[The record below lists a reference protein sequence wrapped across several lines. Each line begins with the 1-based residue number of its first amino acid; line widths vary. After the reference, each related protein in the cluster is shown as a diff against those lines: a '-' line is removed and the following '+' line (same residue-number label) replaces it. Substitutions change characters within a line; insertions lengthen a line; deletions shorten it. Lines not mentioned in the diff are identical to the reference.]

1 MPKIT
6 YIRYYS
12 ILLHIVD
19 RHWKINISTHRVLKL
34 LYILCLRDGGANL
47 KSIAVI
53 IDVKTEL
60 ETFLRNNIKIVFG
73 NQIEINFYY
82 LNLLTEEDQIEDDV
96 VLVMTEERAIMTQ
109 KYLKDNK
116 PIIVLRRTVKEDS
129 LYPILKIPHN
139 TKVLVVNDNM
149 ETTLETVTLLYQIG
163 IDHLNLIPFESGKN
177 YDDIKIAITPNVRRK
192 VPDAIKN
199 IIDIGNRYIDMTSF
213 IQIID
218 KLKISDKEITKKLID
233 YTESIIT
240 FESGIKSQI
249 RELYIKN
256 EQLDTIVNLS
266 NEGIMLT
273 DNENT
278 ILIANETFLKIFNI
292 KQDIINV
299 KLESLFN
306 METLEILNREMLTEE
321 LIEYEEKF
329 VIINKSR
336 TMYLGENYGYYYNF
350 QEVTYIKTLEQNLR
364 KKLRNKGFI
373 TRYKFDEIKTESNVM
388 KACIELAKRIANSDL
403 TVFISGES
411 GTGKEMLAQSI
422 HNESSRGYHPFIAVN
437 CAAFAENL
445 LESELF
451 GYEGGAFTGALKE
464 GKAGMFELA
473 NNGSIFLNEI
483 GDMPLS
489 LQTRLLRVLQE
500 KQVMRIG
507 SQRVIAINTRVIVAT
522 NKNLYEMVKKGEFRE
537 DLYYRVNVLPI
548 NVPPLR
554 RRKADIIPLLGHFI
568 DKGKHIVLSDEV
580 KQFLLRYPWPGNIRE
595 LQNVAA
601 YIGLIHEREIR
612 LDNLPYY
619 LLDKDVDFKV
629 EVQEIQET
637 IGLKRC
643 YDLMNIIY
651 NTNIS
656 GKGIGRQGL
665 EEALKETYHDI
676 SEGEIRRILNIL
688 NQFEFVIS
696 YRGRKGSVV
705 TEKGKVFMEW
715 VVKTNV

>member
-1 MPKIT
+1 MLLKLSLKNSKKAIW
-6 YIRYYS
+6 
-12 ILLHIVD
+12 ILL
-19 RHWKINISTHRVLKL
+19 N
-34 LYILCLRDGGANL
+34 GGTWM

-60 ETFLRNNIKIVFG
+60 ETFLRNNLKIVFG
-73 NQIEINFYY
+73 NQTEINFYY
-82 LNLLTEEDQIEDDV
+82 LNLLTDDDYIEDDV
-96 VLVMTEERAIMTQ
+96 VLVMTEERAIKTQ

-116 PIIVLRRTVKEDS
+116 SIIILRRTVKEDA
-129 LYPILKIPHN
+129 LYPIFKIPQN
-139 TKVLVVNDNM
+139 TKVLVVNDNI

-163 IDHLNLIPFESGKN
+163 IEHLNLIPFESGKN

-192 VPDAIKN
+192 VPETIKN

-218 KLKISDKEITKKLID
+218 KLKINDKEITKKLID

-266 NEGIMLT
+266 SEGIMLT
-273 DNENT
+273 NNEYK
-278 ILIANETFLKIFNI
+278 ILVANETFLKIFNI
-292 KQDIINV
+292 QQDIIDV
-299 KLESLFN
+299 KLDSLFN
-306 METLEILNREMLTEE
+306 QDILEVLNRDLLIEE
-321 LIEYEEKF
+321 LIEYEEKY

-373 TRYKFDEIKTESNVM
+373 TRYTFDAIKTDSSVM

-422 HNESSRGYHPFIAVN
+422 HNESSRGYHPFIAAN

-473 NNGSIFLNEI
+473 NNGSIFLDEI

-507 SQRVIAINTRVIVAT
+507 SQRVMAINTRVIVAT
-522 NKNLYEMVKKGEFRE
+522 NKNLYEMVKRGEFRE
-537 DLYYRVNVLPI
+537 DLYYRINVLPI

-554 RRKADIIPLLGHFI
+554 QRKADIIPLLGHFI

-601 YIGLIHEREIR
+601 YIGLIHERDVH
-612 LDNLPYY
+612 LNDLPYY
-619 LLDKDVDFKV
+619 LLDKNADFKV

-637 IGLKRC
+637 VGLKRC
-643 YDLMNIIY
+643 YDLMDIIH
-651 NTNIS
+651 NRNNH
-656 GKGIGRQGL
+656 GKGIGRQGI
-665 EEALKETYHDI
+665 EESLKETYRDI
-676 SEGEIRRILNIL
+676 SEGEVRRILNLL
-688 NQFEFVIS
+688 NQFEFVVS
-696 YRGRKGSVV
+696 YKGRKGSVV

-715 VVKTNV
+715 VVKRNI